1 MSLFIFV
8 FFSVLYVLAGY
19 LSAKCIFIATKRMWL
34 GVVTVMLSTTFPFA
48 MSLMHLGIP
57 CNWLLDI
64 LCYIGYI
71 SIGFFMYFSMYCL
84 CIFAVKLFWK
94 QLNLQKAFLF
104 GVAGV
109 ACLLCYGYF
118 NAVNPRLK
126 VIEIPAETNAKIC
139 FVSDIHVGSISTVKL
154 LNRVIDKINETNAD
168 FVIFGGDTLDLNALL
183 NYKDEFLQG
192 MAKINKPK
200 FAVIGNHEI
209 YAGALESVEVMK
221 QAGIHVLLDEVED
234 IGDLTIVGRI
244 DSTYPQR
251 ASLVQIMPKN
261 RKNVIVVDHAP
272 KEINESVKQHAILHL
287 SGHTHDGQMFP
298 MNFVTEFTYKIKT
311 GILRKLQDTYCYITP
326 GAGFWG
332 PPFRIGNYPEVVL
345 VRLKQR

>member
-1 MSLFIFV
+1 MSLFL
-8 FFSVLYVLAGY
+8 FFLALYIIAGY
-19 LSAKCIFIATKRMWL
+19 ISAKCICIATKQMWL
-34 GVVTVMLSTTFPFA
+34 GVVIVSLSTTFPFA
-48 MSLMHLGIP
+48 RRLLHFGIP
-57 CNWLLDI
+57 DNWLLDI

-84 CIFAVKLFWK
+84 CTLAVWLFWK
-94 QLNLQKAFLF
+94 KLNLQRAFSIGIV
-104 GVAGV
+104 GVTV
-109 ACLLCYGYF
+109 LLCYGYF
-118 NAVNPRLK
+118 NAMNPRLK
-126 VIEIPAETNAKIC
+126 VIEIPSNVDAKIC

-183 NYKDEFLQG
+183 NYKDEILQG

-332 PPFRIGNYPEVVL
+332 PPFRIGNHPEVVL